1 MGDITRVMA
10 QHEQLHPQQI
20 ADLEARLVRLYKE
33 TIKQDELRTQMKR
46 ELEEKKGTI
55 EQLQSANARL
65 VRLYARSIKQD
76 ESWAQMK
83 RELKQKKGTI
93 EQLHE
98 QRQSANARVDELYA
112 RSIKQED
119 RVVILQASNDK
130 LRERNAL
137 ATFQEKKLQQ
147 RIHDVE
153 AVRDWLSEQQG
164 KHALR
169 DQAMKES
176 EKRWSVREQQLLQQ
190 IQDLETLLTEPGRK
204 HDVVVADDNHAL
216 DAIHQ
221 AVASHD
227 EPAD

>member
-46 ELEEKKGTI
+46 ELEE
-55 EQLQSANARL
+55 
-65 VRLYARSIKQD
+65 
-76 ESWAQMK
+76 
-83 RELKQKKGTI
+83 KKGTI

-147 RIHDVE
+147 
-153 AVRDWLSEQQG
+153 
-164 KHALR
+164 
-169 DQAMKES
+169 
-176 EKRWSVREQQLLQQ
+176 Q

>member
-46 ELEEKKGTI
+46 ELEE
-55 EQLQSANARL
+55 
-65 VRLYARSIKQD
+65 
-76 ESWAQMK
+76 
-83 RELKQKKGTI
+83 KKGTI

-204 HDVVVADDNHAL
+204 HDVVVANDNHAL

>member
-46 ELEEKKGTI
+46 ELEE
-55 EQLQSANARL
+55 
-65 VRLYARSIKQD
+65 
-76 ESWAQMK
+76 
-83 RELKQKKGTI
+83 KKGTI

-227 EPAD
+227 EPA

>member
-20 ADLEARLVRLYKE
+20 ADLE
-33 TIKQDELRTQMKR
+33 
-46 ELEEKKGTI
+46 
-55 EQLQSANARL
+55 ARL

>member
-46 ELEEKKGTI
+46 ELEE
-55 EQLQSANARL
+55 
-65 VRLYARSIKQD
+65 
-76 ESWAQMK
+76 
-83 RELKQKKGTI
+83 KKGTI

-176 EKRWSVREQQLLQQ
+176 EKRWS
-190 IQDLETLLTEPGRK
+190 
-204 HDVVVADDNHAL
+204 
-216 DAIHQ
+216 
-221 AVASHD
+221 ASG
-227 EPAD
+227 ATASAT